1 MTEPEVTSVTRKDIM
16 VTIVHP
22 DDTLKRQVVYSD
34 LISSIIPAGY
44 NKIQQIYRK
53 VSDSKIYI
61 IYTDSDDVEQ
71 TVSFTPG
78 AGGGDMTKAEY
89 DSDEDGVIL
98 KAQLDSD
105 LANTSGT
112 NTGDQTLAGLGG
124 VAHSLATAINDFL
137 VASGAGAFVKKTLA
151 EVKTLLDWA
160 TDIAT
165 HAALATGIHGV
176 GASTVESVSGS
187 QDKVDTHAVLTTGV
201 HGVGAGTV
209 AKVADIAA
217 TKIDDLSAGDDNT
230 DLDSNTT
237 RHGLLVKAVA
247 PAASLMNVPGIVN
260 GETVFTNKP
269 VFDATNPA
277 ALGVAAPGTA
287 VIASHR
293 DHVHLDPVTAHVVA
307 ADPHTGYLLAA
318 GSRELSA
325 DWIIGEKAVQLD
337 TALSGNGTYS
347 GITEAGTAGA
357 VLAFG
362 DLVYLAVADSR
373 WELADANAVATA
385 TMKLGICVLA
395 AAGDGSATI
404 ILLIGKVRTSVVF
417 PTLTIGAPVFVGET
431 AGDIVVT
438 APVTSGAIVRVI
450 GYGNTASEL
459 YFDPDGT
466 WVELV

>member
-44 NKIQQIYRK
+44 NKIQQMYRK

-89 DSDEDGVIL
+89 DSDDDGVIL

-112 NTGDQTLAGLGG
+112 NTGDQTLAGLGC

-160 TDIAT
+160 ADIAT

-187 QDKVDTHAVLTTGV
+187 QDKVDTHAGAADHHTGYVLESLFDAQT
-201 HGVGAGTV
+201 
-209 AKVADIAA
+209 ILQA
-217 TKIDDLSAGDDNT
+217 TSDNT
-230 DLDSNTT
+230 
-237 RHGLLVKAVA
+237 
-247 PAASLMNVPGIVN
+247 
-260 GETVFTNKP
+260 
-269 VFDATNPA
+269 PA
-277 ALGVAAPGTA
+277 ALTVGEQTVVGRITGGNIVALTVAQLQTLLFSAALPEN
-287 VIASHR
+287 
-293 DHVHLDPVTAHVVA
+293 LDIQWDDV
-307 ADPHTGYLLAA
+307 
-318 GSRELSA
+318 LSA
-325 DWIIGEKAVQLD
+325 DGK
-337 TALSGNGTYS
+337 YS
-347 GITEAGTAGA
+347 GIVTKQFLGGA
-357 VLAFG
+357 TIAFG
-362 DLVYLAVADSR
+362 EVVYLAAADSR
-373 WELADANAVATA
+373 WELAKADAAATSFG
-385 TMKLGICVLA
+385 MVGICVLA
-395 AAGDGSATI
+395 TTDGAACTV
-404 ILLIGKVRTSVVF
+404 LLLGKVRADAKF
-417 PTLTIGAPVFVGET
+417 PAFTIGAPVFISAAT
-431 AGDIVVT
+431 AGLLTST
-438 APVTSGAIVRVI
+438 APTGTTNFVVRIVAQAL
-450 GYGNTASEL
+450 TADEISFRPDSTYIEL
-459 YFDPDGT
+459 A
-466 WVELV
+466 